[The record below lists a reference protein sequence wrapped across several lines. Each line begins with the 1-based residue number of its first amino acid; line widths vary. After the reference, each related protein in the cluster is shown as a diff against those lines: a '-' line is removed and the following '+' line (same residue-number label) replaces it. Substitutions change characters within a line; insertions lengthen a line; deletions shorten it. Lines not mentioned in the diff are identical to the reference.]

1 MVEIIPEF
9 RTLPLQS
16 PFYAPMLSL
25 PLPGRLRPP
34 HPIPILS
41 VHLPPAYSNQTEPT
55 TRRHFPRVQFYLLS
69 VDCCPEY
76 LSNVVVCRFRRVRT
90 AASKHIC
97 PCCFHQMKA
106 ILSARSRI
114 LPQASASCSIW
125 IRNFD
130 SLAPLLSW
138 VTWLHTKQMLLLPVS
153 QMGEKLHMPAII
165 HPSLFLFSRNR
176 ALLLV
181 IINVVALGGG
191 GGGDDISPTIKRDTS
206 LRSGISRHCCAAPAR
221 SLAAATI
228 PPLKRVPLIR
238 GGITNR
244 NCQGPH
250 PAIRERSPSSW

>member
-1 MVEIIPEF
+1 MLDGQREESGKKVCNALRLARPPLLRSVRPRPF
-9 RTLPLQS
+9 RPHGGDNPRIS
-16 PFYAPMLSL
+16 DASSSVSI
-25 PLPGRLRPP
+25 LRPNALSPWLP

-114 LPQASASCSIW
+114 LPRASASCSIW

-130 SLAPLLSW
+130 SLAS
-138 VTWLHTKQMLLLPVS
+138 
-153 QMGEKLHMPAII
+153 
-165 HPSLFLFSRNR
+165 
-176 ALLLV
+176 LLV
-181 IINVVALGGG
+181 TYMVTYKTNASRPCVANG
-191 GGGDDISPTIKRDTS
+191 
-206 LRSGISRHCCAAPAR
+206 
-221 SLAAATI
+221 
-228 PPLKRVPLIR
+228 
-238 GGITNR
+238 
-244 NCQGPH
+244 
-250 PAIRERSPSSW
+250 